1 MSFAIP
7 LVPFAENPYSMDTY
21 ILGAG
26 FSYSFAQDLFPLT
39 DTLVRIG
46 IEKFPHPKS
55 YSSLKELIS
64 RMFSDSESI
73 NFENL
78 ATFLLNDPLKNITG
92 NSLKNSEIYLDLI
105 GLVANVLKV
114 EPSAIKSSPRFLL
127 LQKWISKLNE
137 RGDSII
143 TFNYDLILEQV
154 LVELK
159 WNPLT
164 GYCMDFYIPGL
175 DRQIPW
181 VEPKANQIKYLKL
194 HGSLNWQMEKDAF
207 YDVSEKRIY
216 FSANNVSNYW
226 NNYFQGYYRE
236 KYSYYP
242 YIIPPLIGKKYE
254 NKSIQRL
261 WHISQSLLEN
271 SKRIFIIGYSLPESD
286 VIAEYMLRDANIS
299 DKEIKIVR
307 KLGQNESK
315 SDVENRFK
323 RIFFSESN
331 NNRIEFVD
339 MDAMEFIQGLELVS

>member
-7 LVPFAENPYSMDTY
+7 LDPFAENPYLMDTY

-26 FSYSFAQDLFPLT
+26 FSYSFAAELFPLT
-39 DTLVRIG
+39 ETLVKKG
-46 IEKFPHPKS
+46 IEKFHHPES
-55 YSSLKELIS
+55 YGALKELIS
-64 RMFSDSESI
+64 RMFSDSENI

-92 NSLKNSEIYLDLI
+92 NTLKNSEIYLDLI

-114 EPSAIKSSPRFLL
+114 ESSTIKCSTHFPL
-127 LQKWISKLNE
+127 LQQWISKLNE

-154 LVELK
+154 LADLK

-164 GYCMDFYIPGL
+164 GYCMDFYMLGL

-181 VEPKANQIKYLKL
+181 VEPKANQLKYLKL

-207 YDVSEKRIY
+207 YDVSDKRIY
-216 FSANNVSNYW
+216 FSPKDVSNYW
-226 NNYFQGYYRE
+226 NNHFQGYYRE
-236 KYSYYP
+236 KFSYYP

-286 VIAEYMLRDANIS
+286 VITEYMLRDANIS
-299 DKEIKIVR
+299 NKEIKIVR

-315 SDVENRFK
+315 ADVENRFK
-323 RIFFSESN
+323 GIFFSETN
-331 NNRIEFVD
+331 NNKIEFMD
-339 MDAMEFIQGLELVS
+339 MDAMEFIKELGF

>member
-1 MSFAIP
+1 
-7 LVPFAENPYSMDTY
+7 MDTY

-26 FSYSFAQDLFPLT
+26 FSYSFAQYLFPLT
-39 DTLVRIG
+39 DTLVKKG

-55 YSSLKELIS
+55 YGALKDFIF

-73 NFENL
+73 NFEKL
-78 ATFLLNDPLKNITG
+78 ATFLLNDPLKYITG
-92 NSLKNSEIYLDLI
+92 NSLANYQIYLDLI

-114 EPSAIKSSPRFLL
+114 DQALIKNSENYSLMQNWL
-127 LQKWISKLNE
+127 SKLNKN
-137 RGDSII
+137 GDSII

-154 LVELK
+154 LAELK

-207 YDVSEKRIY
+207 YDVSDKRIY
-216 FSANNVSNYW
+216 FSVNDVSNYW

-286 VIAEYMLRDANIS
+286 VIAEYMLRDANNS

-331 NNRIEFVD
+331 NNKIEFMD
-339 MDAMEFIQGLELVS
+339 MDAMEFIRGLGF